1 MHSPAAITILRP
13 HQWIKN
19 VLVFAPLIF
28 AKRMEHPESWFAAM
42 TCFAAF
48 SLVASALYIFNDLFD
63 RSRDRKH
70 PQKKLRPLASGKIT
84 PSQAG
89 LEGMILLVAGLWVA
103 ESTKDPHPLLLMVLA
118 GYVALQLAYNLLL
131 KHHMILDVICIATGF
146 VLRAIGGAVVIGVIV
161 SPWLI
166 ICTFALCLFMG
177 FCKRFCEIHSL
188 TGSDAGAHRK
198 TLDGYTQSFLVH
210 LITLSAG
217 LAIVTFLLYATNPV
231 TIERFGSNQFVYTL
245 PLIIYCIC
253 RMAMLSMAGGYT
265 GPTAI
270 ILRDKP
276 LILGILMW
284 VASAVTIIL
293 LAGKTA

>member
-28 AKRMEHPESWFAAM
+28 AKRMEHPEDWIAAALTFM
-42 TCFAAF
+42 AF
-48 SLVASALYIFNDLFD
+48 SLVASALYIFNDMWD
-63 RSRDRKH
+63 RHSDQQH
-70 PQKKLRPLASGKIT
+70 PQKKYRPLAAGT
-84 PSQAG
+84 MTLSQAG
-89 LEGMILLVAGLWVA
+89 FECGLVLAAGLALTIFLPAAVLTILL
-103 ESTKDPHPLLLMVLA
+103 
-118 GYVALQLAYNLLL
+118 GYVALQLIYNLLL
-131 KHHMILDVICIATGF
+131 KHQVILDVLCIATGF
-146 VLRAIGGAVVIGVIV
+146 VLRALGGAAAIDVLI

-188 TGSDAGAHRK
+188 AGSDAGAHRK

-217 LAIVTFLLYATNPV
+217 LAIVTFLLYAINPV
-231 TIERFGSNQFVYTL
+231 TIEKFGSNQFVYTL

-276 LILGILMW
+276 LILGILAW
-284 VASAVTIIL
+284 VAAAVAIIL
-293 LAGKTA
+293 LAAKTA